1 MIRLG
6 GNHVHAPSGNPVH
19 ASSGNPVHA
28 PSGNHVH
35 APSGNPVHAPS
46 GNHVEISNI
55 FCKQKLRIVYE
66 FGWMMKQILLRFRLL
81 IKRVSTKRE
90 TLIRIYMNFC
100 QIY

>member
-1 MIRLG
+1 MQCSEVRGLLG
-6 GNHVHAPSGNPVH
+6 QI
-19 ASSGNPVHA
+19 PVHA
-28 PSGNHVH
+28 PSGND
-35 APSGNPVHAPS
+35 
-46 GNHVEISNI
+46 VEISNI

-100 QIY
+100 QIS